1 MNSSNNNKTFEEPL
15 PGVSWC
21 AVKMSADNGFK
32 ELAKK
37 EGYHPLDIEDCY
49 HKRQNAKVT
58 DRENYVFIV
67 AKAARYDLKNL
78 TIRFDD
84 LDIFVK
90 PDSLV
95 TVEEYPG
102 TLVGRVCKRFP
113 ESSAKNP
120 DVSRVVYTIL
130 DEIIDEYLSSLDNI
144 GESIHGL
151 ESEVWKR
158 PSPELLE
165 RIFKIKR
172 ALIDFR
178 RNAGGMR
185 ELISLLIRHPHI
197 KTDGELE
204 NYYRDLYEHSIR
216 VIEFVETY
224 RDVLSGSLE
233 VYLSAVA
240 NRTNETTK
248 ILAGYGTVALPFLI
262 VTGLYGMNI
271 PLPFQHSPHS
281 FLIVATSM
289 MILGVGALI
298 YFKKKD
304 WV

>member
-1 MNSSNNNKTFEEPL
+1 MNSSNKTFEEPL
-15 PGVSWC
+15 PGVAWC
-21 AVKMSADNGFK
+21 AVKMSAENGFK
-32 ELAKK
+32 DLAKK

-58 DRENYVFIV
+58 DREAYIFVV
-67 AKAARYDLKNL
+67 AKVSRYDSKNL
-78 TIRFDD
+78 SIRFDD
-84 LDIFVK
+84 LDMFLK
-90 PDSLV
+90 TDSLV
-95 TVEEYPG
+95 TVEEHPSE
-102 TLVGRVCKRFP
+102 LVGKVCKRFP
-113 ESSAKNP
+113 ETQSNIGNI
-120 DVSRVVYTIL
+120 SRIVYTIL
-130 DEIIDEYLSSLDNI
+130 DEIVDDYLVSLDKI

-158 PSPELLE
+158 PSPEALE

-178 RNAGGMR
+178 RNSGGMR
-185 ELISLLIRHPHI
+185 EVISLLIRHPRL

-240 NRTNETTK
+240 NRTNEITK

-271 PLPFQHSPHS
+271 PLPFQDSPHS

-289 MILGVGALI
+289 IVLGVGALI

>member
-1 MNSSNNNKTFEEPL
+1 MNSSDKIFKEPL
-15 PGVSWC
+15 PGVSWRNI
-21 AVKMSADNGFK
+21 KISADNGFK

-37 EGYHPLDIEDCY
+37 EGYHELDIEDCF
-49 HKRQNAKVT
+49 HRRQNAKVT
-58 DRENYVFIV
+58 DRDSYVFVV
-67 AKAARYDLKNL
+67 AKVVRYDPKNL
-78 TIRFDD
+78 SIKFED
-84 LDIFVK
+84 LDMFIK

-95 TVEEYPG
+95 TAEEYEG
-102 TLVGRVCKRFP
+102 ALLEKIVKRFSG
-113 ESSAKNP
+113 SSANP
-120 DVSRVVYTIL
+120 VHVSRIVYG
-130 DEIIDEYLSSLDNI
+130 IIDEIVDDYLLTLDNI

-158 PSPELLE
+158 PSPEALE

-172 ALIDFR
+172 ALIYFR

-185 ELISLLIRHPHI
+185 ELISSLIHHPRV
-197 KTDGELE
+197 KTDGDLE

-224 RDVLSGSLE
+224 RDILSGSLE

-240 NRTNETTK
+240 NRTNEITK

-281 FLIVATSM
+281 FLIVASSM
-289 MILGVGALI
+289 TVLGVGALI